1 VVLDQIKVLA
11 SNLYLGVAPV
21 VAADQVQK
29 APTAF
34 GATWKVIRKGKLC
47 LTMVFAYAVAKVTKV
62 YAGSKMYAA
71 KNMPRKGTWLQ
82 SVSKQRNSLKS

>member
-1 VVLDQIKVLA
+1 MVLDQIKGLA
-11 SNLYLGVAPV
+11 SGLDPGVAPV
-21 VAADQVQK
+21 VVADQVPK

-47 LTMVFAYAVAKVTKV
+47 LTKVFAYAVAKVTKV

-71 KNMPRKGTWLQ
+71 KNVPRKGTLLL
-82 SVSKQRNSLKS
+82 SVGKQRNSLKR